1 MDIHDEKEGEL
12 ALIDFYQIRSPLS
25 QTTEEHMGN
34 YIRLLEEKL
43 GESFRRVDLEQYLQ
57 DEFALLYVASG
68 GSEGF
73 FLEIF
78 ERLKV
83 RHCYILTSGESNSL
97 AASMEILIKEREGSR
112 ILSKIKP
119 DAYVCT
125 LEIGGK
131 KMTSEGFSKFME
143 QAAITG
149 KGHII
154 FVIGGSLGL
163 SEAVMNRS
171 NQAISFS
178 DMTFPHQLMRV
189 ILCEQIYRGF
199 RISHGEPYHK

>member
-1 MDIHDEKEGEL
+1 
-12 ALIDFYQIRSPLS
+12 
-25 QTTEEHMGN
+25 
-34 YIRLLEEKL
+34 
-43 GESFRRVDLEQYLQ
+43 
-57 DEFALLYVASG
+57 
-68 GSEGF
+68 
-73 FLEIF
+73 
-78 ERLKV
+78 
-83 RHCYILTSGESNSL
+83 
-97 AASMEILIKEREGSR
+97 
-112 ILSKIKP
+112 
-119 DAYVCT
+119 
-125 LEIGGK
+125 
-131 KMTSEGFSKFME
+131 MTSEGFSKFME

-163 SEAVMNRS
+163 SEAVMKRS